1 LKADQISTSKAEGND
16 MKDSEDK
23 ANKTSL
29 ALVGFAAGVLT
40 VLLVLFA
47 IKGC

>member
-1 LKADQISTSKAEGND
+1 
-16 MKDSEDK
+16 MKDGEDK

-47 IKGC
+47 LKGC